1 MRFKQANDSFR
12 EEWNVVPSDITKTDK
27 GLLKKMLDNTI
38 EFYKSQNISDLDK
51 YYFAFVEC
59 IENVFPDEPWYE
71 NIGLDIRMDLFN
83 TRSPKE
89 TAQHIV
95 DAITDADAYVEENKV
110 LTEDTIQKSNGKW
123 TNRGDDGK
131 EHGEFK
137 TKKEADAQRKAMY
150 ANGYRESI
158 QKSSDINFDNTMDY
172 ARYFYYNDVDN
183 PEKILKDK
191 GYDSKFIRDV
201 FDLMDEIYSIDQQDD
216 YMYVY
221 DESCKNRKRI
231 AESKFNEPTSI
242 GKGYAAPITTDLR
255 RHRIKDDLKYIN
267 DENPNRSKVAKNDL
281 VRAYNEILAEIED
294 VEDFDAYWAEHKKAL
309 MSELKAQLDLIP
321 TDIRENTQMKE
332 SITDNDKPIAEYLGL
347 MKPSRFVY
355 NNLSEVQKRTI
366 LNHYQHLKNLSEQ
379 GYVIPSIK
387 LEKPYSA
394 VEWESNFEKLLRLAT
409 EPKDSYA
416 YGTKDKK

>member
-1 MRFKQANDSFR
+1 MRFKEANDAFR

-27 GLLKKMLDNTI
+27 GLLKQILDNLI
-38 EFYKSQNISDLDK
+38 QSYEAQNITDLDK
-51 YYFAFVEC
+51 YYFGFIEC

-83 TRSPKE
+83 TRSPEE

-95 DAITDADAYVEENKV
+95 NAITDADAYVEENNV
-110 LTEDTIQKSNGKW
+110 LTEDTIRKSNGKW
-123 TNRGDDGK
+123 TNRGGGGK
-131 EHGEFK
+131 EHGEFN

-150 ANGYRESI
+150 ANGYKDESI
-158 QKSSDINFDNTMDY
+158 K
-172 ARYFYYNDVDN
+172 
-183 PEKILKDK
+183 
-191 GYDSKFIRDV
+191 
-201 FDLMDEIYSIDQQDD
+201 
-216 YMYVY
+216 
-221 DESCKNRKRI
+221 
-231 AESKFNEPTSI
+231 ESKFNEPTLI
-242 GKGYAAPITTDLR
+242 GKGYAAPITTTAR
-255 RHRIKDDLKYIN
+255 RHRIKDALEYVN
-267 DENPNRSKVAKNDL
+267 HENPRYAKLAKDAL
-281 VRAYNEILAEIED
+281 IKAYNEILAEIED
-294 VEDFDAYWAEHKKAL
+294 VEDFDTYWAEHKKAL
-309 MSELKAQLDLIP
+309 MSEFKTQLDLIP
-321 TDIRENTQMKE
+321 VEIRENTQIKE